1 MASVF
6 VPLAPE
12 TRVAATRSVKASVRR
27 SVSFIM
33 MDMVLVCF
41 EGLLILS
48 NSEDQ
53 A

>member
-33 MDMVLVCF
+33 MDMVLVF
-41 EGLLILS
+41 SRGF
-48 NSEDQ
+48 
-53 A
+53 